1 MAIAQ
6 QCECTQR
13 HRTVHLKM
21 VETVNVILC
30 IFYHIKKKKNKKRY
44 DDMGIL
50 GAALLT
56 SRPAVIMRL
65 TCESWELLPLRSRV
79 TSV

>member
-1 MAIAQ
+1 MLYYVYF
-6 QCECTQR
+6 T
-13 HRTVHLKM
+13 TL
-21 VETVNVILC
+21 
-30 IFYHIKKKKNKKRY
+30 KKKNKKRY